1 MGREERVGVSGLLTL
16 RGMSSDRVV
25 DLLDRAQDMVGAAV
39 DDSWRGATVTTVFF
53 EPSTRTRLSF
63 ELAAARLGANVLTFD
78 PGTSSTSK
86 GESLRDT
93 ILTLTAMGS
102 DLLVIRHSLVDA
114 AELAARWSGLPV
126 INGGTGRREH
136 PTQTLIDAL
145 TLRQRFGALDGLRM
159 AIVGDVA
166 NSRVARSHLTA
177 LPGLGVELT
186 LIGPAPLLPA
196 SNPWGVRITHDLDD
210 ELGDL
215 DVVYLLRIQSERG
228 SESGFGSDA
237 GYAGAYGMN
246 QERRSMMKPSAVIMH
261 PGPINRGVEIDD
273 VTADGES
280 SLILAQVANGV
291 PVRMAVIDSVLGDR

>member
-1 MGREERVGVSGLLTL
+1 MSGLLTL
-16 RGMSSDRVV
+16 RGMSREQLV
-25 DLLDRAQDMVGAAV
+25 DLLDRSQDMVGAAV
-39 DDSWRGATVTTVFF
+39 ADDIWTGTTVTTLFF

-63 ELAAARLGANVLTFD
+63 ELAAARLGATVLTFHPD
-78 PGTSSTSK
+78 TSSTSK

-114 AELAARWSGLPV
+114 AEMAARWSGLPV

-159 AIVGDVA
+159 AIVGDIA
-166 NSRVARSHLTA
+166 NSRVARGHLTA
-177 LPGLGVELT
+177 LPELGVEMT
-186 LIGPAPLLPA
+186 LIGPPSLLPA
-196 SNPWGVRITHDLDD
+196 SNPWGVRTSHDLDD
-210 ELGDL
+210 ELGDV
-215 DVVYLLRIQSERG
+215 DVVYLLRIQNERG

-237 GYAGAYGMN
+237 DYAAAYGMN
-246 QERRSMMKPSAVIMH
+246 QERRSMMKPSAVVMH

-273 VTADGES
+273 ATADGES

-291 PVRMAVIDSVLGDR
+291 PVRMAVIDSALGDR